1 MTMVEISTL
10 IVGLSLVA
18 AISAQA
24 IYSDLAF
31 GMRYSASARDEPR
44 DDLLSRR
51 LARVVKN
58 QVEGVAM
65 FMPIVILAA
74 DGSERALLGWVCL
87 AYAISRPLHGLLQA
101 LGATA
106 IRSAVWLIGFGC
118 LLVAYLQVAISQT

>member
-31 GMRYSASARDEPR
+31 GLRYSASARDAPR

-51 LARVVKN
+51 LSRVVKN

-65 FMPIVILAA
+65 FVPLSILASG
-74 DGSERALLGWVCL
+74 GSAGIVLGWTL
-87 AYAISRPLHGLLQA
+87 FAYAISCPLHGILQA
-101 LGATA
+101 IGATA

-118 LLVAYLQVAISQT
+118 LLVAYVQVAISQT

>member
-1 MTMVEISTL
+1 MVEISTL

-18 AISAQA
+18 AISVQA

-31 GMRYSASARDEPR
+31 GLRYSASARDEQP

-51 LARVVKN
+51 LARVVRN

-65 FMPIVILAA
+65 FAPLAILAGG
-74 DGSERALLGWVCL
+74 GSVGIVLGWTL
-87 AYAISRPLHGLLQA
+87 FAYAISRPLHGILQA
-101 LGATA
+101 IGATA

-118 LLVAYLQVAISQT
+118 LLVAYVQVAISQT

>member
-1 MTMVEISTL
+1 VTIIELSTL

-31 GMRYSASARDEPR
+31 GLRYSASARDEPR

-51 LARVVKN
+51 LARVAKN

-65 FMPIVILAA
+65 FAPLAILAGG
-74 DGSERALLGWVCL
+74 GSTSGVLGWILL
-87 AYAISRPLHGLLQA
+87 AYAISRTLHGLLQT
-101 LGATA
+101 LGATT

-118 LLVAYLQVAISQT
+118 LLVAYLQVVISQT